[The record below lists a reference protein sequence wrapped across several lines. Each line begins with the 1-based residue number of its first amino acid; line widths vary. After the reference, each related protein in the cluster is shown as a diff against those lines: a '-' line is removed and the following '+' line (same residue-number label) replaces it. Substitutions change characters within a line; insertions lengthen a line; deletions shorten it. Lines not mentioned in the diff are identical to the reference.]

1 MLELPRLDEFR
12 QSTLR
17 AIEMCPRRAMHSL
30 AAGDIATGWTEG
42 AADLGTVF
50 HAIAAEMMATLR
62 RQGESQ
68 MATEEA
74 MVIAREVYAASPI
87 TLSAE
92 DHDALNWMVLG
103 FCRYKWRPERTLA
116 IEEPLRVEVVCPDGV
131 VRVAKGQ
138 PDLVIADPPKG
149 LVVVDYKTTRA
160 KPRAPREAPAEGEPI
175 RGKEY
180 LTDVGTFQRQF
191 YGFLLLRSYPSVEY
205 VTLRELLVRYPDEP
219 PREAALQRSDLEHV
233 EPRIGAA
240 MMKLDNALS
249 DPESD
254 FWRPKPGRHCAKCE
268 VARSCPVPKEQRGDG
283 ALTTPDDM
291 DAAAAKFV
299 VVDAQRQQLRDQL
312 KAAHEQTGHY
322 AEVGDGSVIGWNP
335 PLGKGRKFGVHT
347 QIAEVGE

>member
-1 MLELPRLDEFR
+1 MKLPQLDEFR

-17 AIEMCPRRAMHSL
+17 AIEVCPRRTKHSL

-50 HAIAAEMMATLR
+50 HAVAAEMMATLR
-62 RQGESQ
+62 RQGEAQ

-74 MVIAREVYAASPI
+74 VVIAREVYAASPI

-103 FCRYKWRPERTLA
+103 FCKYKWRPERTLA
-116 IEEPLRVEVVCPDGV
+116 IEEPLRIEVVCPDGV

-205 VTLRELLVRYPDEP
+205 VTLRELLVRYPEEP
-219 PREAALQRSDLEHV
+219 PREATLQRSDLEHV
-233 EPRIGAA
+233 EPRIGTA
-240 MMKLDNALS
+240 MMKLDDALS

-254 FWRPKPGRHCAKCE
+254 FWRPKPGRQCNKCE
-268 VARSCPVPKEQRGDG
+268 VARSCPIPVEQRGDG
-283 ALTTPDDM
+283 ALETQE
-291 DAAAAKFV
+291 DADALAQVYVVSKALYSQAAS
-299 VVDAQRQQLRDQL
+299 QL
-312 KAAHEQTGHY
+312 KAWEEAG
-322 AEVGDGSVIGWNP
+322 NP
-335 PLGKGRKFGVHT
+335 PGRVNDREEVRWEPPVGKGRRFGLNERR
-347 QIAEVGE
+347 AA